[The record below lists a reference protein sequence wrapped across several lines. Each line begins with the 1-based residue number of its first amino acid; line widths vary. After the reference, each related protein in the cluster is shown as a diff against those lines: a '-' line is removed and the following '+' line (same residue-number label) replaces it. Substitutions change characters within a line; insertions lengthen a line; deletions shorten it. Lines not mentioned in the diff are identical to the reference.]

1 MKKRVFRYFF
11 DFTDGQEKWL
21 NEMAAKGWRLVKCG
35 QLTYDFERCEP
46 GEYEYAVEFVA
57 DKSYAKSRDYKA
69 FLESMGYKT
78 FYKNVYVGI
87 FFGIKW
93 RPWGEG
99 AGQIATAPGSLRK
112 ELIIVEKKNDGK
124 SFELHTDLTDLLTLY
139 RKIRMAYFWYAGGMF
154 AFALLLLFYAVRTNS
169 LYMALGAALFG
180 ALGFLWLIP
189 GLKTSHKVRKL
200 KEEAETNEYEAPSV
214 KKKVSKLIASFGIPI
229 LLVSLVLGT
238 WYAAGVP
245 LDRSLAR
252 GMIESGWVN
261 HWNARYIELNGH
273 KQRRLS
279 LKEGTHRFTIEITTK
294 SGELDLSITGQDG
307 TEYYR
312 GSKLQTSTFEVPV
325 NIAAKEK
332 ITLRVDGKGHSGG
345 FKIKW
350 E

>member
-154 AFALLLLFYAVRTNS
+154 AFALLLLFYTVRTNS

-189 GLKTSHKVRKL
+189 GLKTSQKVRKL
-200 KEEAETNEYEAPSV
+200 KEEAETNE
-214 KKKVSKLIASFGIPI
+214 I
-229 LLVSLVLGT
+229 
-238 WYAAGVP
+238 
-245 LDRSLAR
+245 RSAIR
-252 GMIESGWVN
+252 
-261 HWNARYIELNGH
+261 
-273 KQRRLS
+273 
-279 LKEGTHRFTIEITTK
+279 KEKSIEIDRLIWHSHSSRIPCIRDMVCSRRAARPLLGPGNDRIRLGQPLERK
-294 SGELDLSITGQDG
+294 VYRIERSQAAAFVPEGRHSSIYDRNHYKIGRIGPFHHGSGRNGVL
-307 TEYYR
+307 
-312 GSKLQTSTFEVPV
+312 
-325 NIAAKEK
+325 
-332 ITLRVDGKGHSGG
+332 
-345 FKIKW
+345 
-350 E
+350 